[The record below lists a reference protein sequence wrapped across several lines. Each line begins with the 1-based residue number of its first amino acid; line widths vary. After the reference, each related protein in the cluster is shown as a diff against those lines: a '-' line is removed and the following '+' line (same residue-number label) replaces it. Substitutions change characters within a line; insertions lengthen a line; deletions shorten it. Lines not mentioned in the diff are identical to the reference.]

1 MSEKKHIDRLF
12 QEQFKDFEVAPK
24 EVVWKNIE
32 QELTGKKSKKILLL
46 PFWQKIA
53 GVAALLAIIFL
64 IGDFVFNDS
73 AEQKVVNSKE
83 TKLETSEE
91 NEIPSEAVSKEG
103 FETQNAVA
111 VEETDP
117 ETENQNPVFENEN
130 PKISKK
136 PNKIVSQGDKNKEP
150 VDLTKIVSTNTKK
163 ATEKTVSEN
172 RGENNASKK
181 ALPEPILSQKN
192 GLAVV
197 ENSEKSTVSPEQKN
211 SVQKKPDG
219 NFTSV
224 IPENNSENEV
234 DKPQKPSADENKKS
248 LVEIAAAQK
257 QAKEQPEKHLK
268 TNLAE
273 TSKWQVKPFAA
284 PIYYGGFGSENA
296 LDPSL
301 AQNSS
306 EGEVTFSYG
315 VNFSYKVS
323 ERLKIRSGV
332 SQVSMAYNVQDIA
345 FMPSVKPTTLNNVSY
360 SPEASQLEII
370 STANIQNS
378 ASAEF
383 TGRSPFTE
391 GTLQQQMG
399 FIEVPLEIEYAL
411 FDQKFG
417 VSIIGGASTL
427 FLNENTLAI
436 DSENGTTNIG
446 RANNLNDVSFSTNI
460 GLGLDYEISKQF
472 EIHLEPM
479 FKYQINTFG
488 ENANGFQPYYFG
500 VYTGIGFKF

>member
-1 MSEKKHIDRLF
+1 
-12 QEQFKDFEVAPK
+12 
-24 EVVWKNIE
+24 
-32 QELTGKKSKKILLL
+32 LTGKKSKKILLL

-73 AEQKVVNSKE
+73 AEQKVVNSKA

-117 ETENQNPVFENEN
+117 ETENQNLVFKNEN
-130 PKISKK
+130 AGASDKSDK
-136 PNKIVSQGDKNKEP
+136 NVSQAENKKT

-211 SVQKKPDG
+211 SAQKIPDG
-219 NFTSV
+219 TYASE
-224 IPENNSENEV
+224 ILENGSENEV
-234 DKPQKPSADENKKS
+234 DKPKNSSPNENKKS

-257 QAKEQPEKHLK
+257 QVEEQPEKHLK
-268 TNLAE
+268 TNLTE

-315 VNFSYKVS
+315 VHFSYKVS

-360 SPEASQLEII
+360 SSEASQLEII
-370 STANIQNS
+370 STSNIQNT